1 MKRILLILA
10 SCLCLNGCAWIAL
23 GIAASAVPH
32 QEISFRVDG
41 ERFESSED
49 VSMILRIVEVSG
61 EGFALSMGE
70 SNWATANTMEK
81 AKIGLNSG
89 FFDGSLKEDQKYYYN
104 SDDKMDFYPFF
115 SYTVNVP
122 HESVSGA
129 SVSKSQTFWFNATE
143 GWIEITK
150 INKKKQIVD
159 GRFEFT
165 AVCDAPSDETTIKV
179 TSGRFKDIPYLLVSD
194 QAR

>member
-23 GIAASAVPH
+23 GVVGSIVPK

-129 SVSKSQTFWFNATE
+129 NVYKTQTFWFNATE

-179 TSGRFKDIPYLLVSD
+179 TSGRFKDVPYLIVSD
-194 QAR
+194 QTN

>member
-1 MKRILLILA
+1 MKKILLILA

-23 GIAASAVPH
+23 GIAASAVPQ

-49 VSMILRIVEVSG
+49 VSMILRVMEVSG

-70 SNWATANTMEK
+70 SNWATANTMEN
-81 AKIGLNSG
+81 ARIGLNSG
-89 FFDGSLKEDQKYYYN
+89 FFDGSLKEDQEYHYN
-104 SDDKMDFYPFF
+104 TDDKMDFYPYF
-115 SYTVNVP
+115 SYTINIP
-122 HESVSGA
+122 HESVSGS
-129 SVSKSQTFWFNATE
+129 SVYKTQTFWFNATE

-179 TSGRFKDIPYLLVSD
+179 TSGRFKDVPYLVVSD
-194 QAR
+194 QTR

>member
-23 GIAASAVPH
+23 GVAASAVPH

-41 ERFESSED
+41 ERYESSED
-49 VSMILRIVEVSG
+49 VSMILRIIEVSG
-61 EGFALSMGE
+61 KGFALSMGE

-89 FFDGSLKEDQKYYYN
+89 FFDGSLKEDQKYHYS
-104 SDDKMDFYPFF
+104 SDDNMDFYPYF
-115 SYTVNVP
+115 SYTVSVP
-122 HESVSGA
+122 QESVSGTEI
-129 SVSKSQTFWFNATE
+129 SNLQTIWFNATE
-143 GWIEITK
+143 GWIEITE
-150 INKKKQIVD
+150 INKKQQVVN

-165 AVCDAPSDETTIKV
+165 AVCDAPSDGTTINI
-179 TSGRFKDIPYLLVSD
+179 TSGRFKDVPYLVVSD
-194 QAR
+194 QTN

>member
-23 GIAASAVPH
+23 GVVGSTVPK

-89 FFDGSLKEDQKYYYN
+89 FFDGSLKEDQKYCYN
-104 SDDKMDFYPFF
+104 ADDKMDFYPFF

-129 SVSKSQTFWFNATE
+129 NVYKTQTIWFNATE

-165 AVCDAPSDETTIKV
+165 AVCDAPSDETTINI
-179 TSGRFKDIPYLLVSD
+179 TSGRFKDVPYLVVSD
-194 QAR
+194 KTN

>member
-23 GIAASAVPH
+23 GIAASTVPQ

-122 HESVSGA
+122 QESVSGTEI
-129 SVSKSQTFWFNATE
+129 SKLETLWFNATE

-150 INKKKQIVD
+150 INKKHQVAD

-165 AVCDAPSDETTIKV
+165 AVCDAPSDGTTINI
-179 TSGRFKDIPYLLVSD
+179 TSGRFKDVPYLVVSD

>member
-23 GIAASAVPH
+23 GVAASAVPH

-70 SNWATANTMEK
+70 SNWATDNTMK
-81 AKIGLNSG
+81 GAKIGLNSG

-122 HESVSGA
+122 QESVSGTEI
-129 SVSKSQTFWFNATE
+129 SKLETLWFNATE

-150 INKKKQIVD
+150 INKKHQVAD
-159 GRFEFT
+159 GRCEFT
-165 AVCDAPSDETTIKV
+165 AVCDAPSDGTTINI
-179 TSGRFKDIPYLLVSD
+179 TSGRFKDVPYLVVSD
-194 QAR
+194 QTN

>member
-23 GIAASAVPH
+23 GVAASAVPH

-70 SNWATANTMEK
+70 SNWATDNTMK
-81 AKIGLNSG
+81 GAKIGLNSG

-122 HESVSGA
+122 QESVSGTEI
-129 SVSKSQTFWFNATE
+129 SKLETLWFNATE

-150 INKKKQIVD
+150 INKKHQVAD

-165 AVCDAPSDETTIKV
+165 AVCDAPSDGTTIKV
-179 TSGRFKDIPYLLVSD
+179 TSGRFKDVPYLVVSD
-194 QAR
+194 QTN